1 MSDTP
6 AAPPI
11 DMSTKIINIHGKLAQ
26 VAEASHDAEG
36 RWIASVVNPYSSAYR
51 SALEAYRGTIQKQA
65 DSNRNQL
72 DMAFMALALCG
83 GTLLTTALA
92 STIRGAILN
101 SVINYVCNHNMQ
113 RIFNAIHF
121 TLNSPATQFAIGGI
135 VTHAGGTLFS
145 AIRQHAEVSMSLHGS
160 SKIQSR
166 PSDVE
171 AALLEF
177 TKAAQSSVS
186 YAVRAIG
193 GDTRATIQDRAL
205 LYGAL
210 INSVFMRPPTDRLD
224 GGENSRLARE
234 IEFSFYMN
242 MILNTDHLVRLVI
255 DKKHGRYE
263 HSRMPIDISP
273 RSHAYPHQRH
283 HSSPEYTQHVEYDR
297 LGQVIIDRINTLHN
311 GLWGGEFINSKFFGQ
326 RTSATLIERAESR
339 LKLIGNF
346 NNYFSMPGQPL
357 IIDPDVQ
364 APGWEG
370 RVRQLS

>member
-193 GDTRATIQDRAL
+193 I
-205 LYGAL
+205 
-210 INSVFMRPPTDRLD
+210 RL
-224 GGENSRLARE
+224 
-234 IEFSFYMN
+234 
-242 MILNTDHLVRLVI
+242 H
-255 DKKHGRYE
+255 
-263 HSRMPIDISP
+263 
-273 RSHAYPHQRH
+273 
-283 HSSPEYTQHVEYDR
+283 
-297 LGQVIIDRINTLHN
+297 
-311 GLWGGEFINSKFFGQ
+311 
-326 RTSATLIERAESR
+326 TS
-339 LKLIGNF
+339 
-346 NNYFSMPGQPL
+346 
-357 IIDPDVQ
+357 
-364 APGWEG
+364 
-370 RVRQLS
+370 